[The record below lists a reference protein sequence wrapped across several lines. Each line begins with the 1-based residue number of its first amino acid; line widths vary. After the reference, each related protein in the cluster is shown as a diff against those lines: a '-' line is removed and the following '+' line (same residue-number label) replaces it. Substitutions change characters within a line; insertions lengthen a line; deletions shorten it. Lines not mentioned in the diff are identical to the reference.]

1 MKEIPEELLPVIEWW
16 EKNGK
21 QAIVTVVVAAVVAAG
36 YYGFKSHQ
44 ESQRKAA
51 SSALVSSRT
60 LAQLETASNEFG
72 GSKAGPSIKLRLAKE
87 YYDAGQYE
95 SAMNLYKE
103 LSGKAPEGFAEAPAV
118 GIAYCLEATEK
129 YDEAA
134 KAFEACAQDEKSLY
148 FLTAKLGVAR
158 CTAAAG
164 DKAKALAD
172 LEALKD
178 CEPIYEEMPGWQCE
192 TSHIT
197 DYSEL
202 PENAKKYINRILEIC
217 GAKLGVLSVGPA
229 RETTL
234 RINI

>member
-21 QAIVTVVVAAVVAAG
+21 QAIVTVVVAAVVAVG

-87 YYDAGQYE
+87 YYDSGQYE

-103 LSGKAPEGFAEAPAV
+103 LS

-172 LEALKD
+172 LEALKASKED
-178 CEPIYEEMPGWQCE
+178 DALAKSRIEAAIDLVKRWEKRAEVIPETVAPAAEAEKSAEPAPKAE
-192 TSHIT
+192 
-197 DYSEL
+197 
-202 PENAKKYINRILEIC
+202 
-217 GAKLGVLSVGPA
+217 
-229 RETTL
+229 
-234 RINI
+234 

>member
-103 LSGKAPEGFAEAPAV
+103 LSGKAPEGFAEAPAI

-172 LEALKD
+172 LEALKASKED
-178 CEPIYEEMPGWQCE
+178 DALAKSRIEAAIDLVKRWEKRAEVIPETVAPAAEAEKSAEPAPKAE
-192 TSHIT
+192 
-197 DYSEL
+197 
-202 PENAKKYINRILEIC
+202 
-217 GAKLGVLSVGPA
+217 
-229 RETTL
+229 
-234 RINI
+234 

>member
-21 QAIVTVVVAAVVAAG
+21 QAIVTVVVAAVVAVG

-44 ESQRKAA
+44 ESQRKAD

-103 LSGKAPEGFAEAPAV
+103 LSGKAPEGFAEA
-118 GIAYCLEATEK
+118 TEK

-172 LEALKD
+172 LEALKASKED
-178 CEPIYEEMPGWQCE
+178 DALAKSRIEAAIDLVKRWEKRAEVIPETVAPAAEAEKSAEPAPKAE
-192 TSHIT
+192 
-197 DYSEL
+197 
-202 PENAKKYINRILEIC
+202 
-217 GAKLGVLSVGPA
+217 
-229 RETTL
+229 
-234 RINI
+234 

>member
-21 QAIVTVVVAAVVAAG
+21 QAIVTVVVAAVVAVG

-103 LSGKAPEGFAEAPAV
+103 LSGKGDKKDVAALGATFKKLVVVPNYNNAMLELDSGAVDAVALDVGVAKKKMADMPGKFTLLKEIVMTETYGIGFKKGNTQLRDDVQATLKEMVKDGTMAK
-118 GIAYCLEATEK
+118 IAEK
-129 YDEAA
+129 YGI
-134 KAFEACAQDEKSLY
+134 EKN
-148 FLTAKLGVAR
+148 
-158 CTAAAG
+158 
-164 DKAKALAD
+164 ALI
-172 LEALKD
+172 LK
-178 CEPIYEEMPGWQCE
+178 
-192 TSHIT
+192 
-197 DYSEL
+197 
-202 PENAKKYINRILEIC
+202 
-217 GAKLGVLSVGPA
+217 
-229 RETTL
+229 
-234 RINI
+234 